1 MNQSSL
7 SQTYILG
14 RVSWTITKRLMLL
27 TYVILILSCNVGLKG
42 DVAVYYSPPYEQ
54 KKSFN
59 GLPLYSDKI
68 NGYSGQVVVIAQEH
82 SEAIT
87 WRL

>member
-1 MNQSSL
+1 
-7 SQTYILG
+7 
-14 RVSWTITKRLMLL
+14 
-27 TYVILILSCNVGLKG
+27 LKG

-54 KKSFN
+54 KKSSN

-87 WRL
+87 WRLED